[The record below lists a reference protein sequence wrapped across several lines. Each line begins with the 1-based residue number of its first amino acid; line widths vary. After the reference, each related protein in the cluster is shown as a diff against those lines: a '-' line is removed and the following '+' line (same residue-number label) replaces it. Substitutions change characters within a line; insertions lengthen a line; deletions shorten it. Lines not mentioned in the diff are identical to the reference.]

1 MFLKKLGFQS
11 NHYQKLKY
19 IEQTSHEDYVH
30 RIGRTGRAGAKGE
43 ALSLVSVEEKNY
55 LRDIEKLIG
64 NRIQITT
71 VEGFEPDPNYVPA
84 EKTQRSRIKHRSR
97 NPNKGF
103 PRRGSR
109 R

>member
-1 MFLKKLGFQS
+1 LLPHVINFELP
-11 NHYQKLKY
+11 N
-19 IEQTSHEDYVH
+19 IPEDYVH

-43 ALSLVSVEEKNY
+43 ALSLVSSEENNY

-64 NRIQITT
+64 NRIQIST
-71 VEGFEPDPNYVPA
+71 VEGFEPDPNYVPT
-84 EKTQRSRIKHRSR
+84 EKTQRSRVKHKSR

>member
-1 MFLKKLGFQS
+1 LFFESPFPLRFLHHTSLSQS
-11 NHYQKLKY
+11 HQFH
-19 IEQTSHEDYVH
+19 Q
-30 RIGRTGRAGAKGE
+30 
-43 ALSLVSVEEKNY
+43 NY

-84 EKTQRSRIKHRSR
+84 EKTQRSRIKHKSR